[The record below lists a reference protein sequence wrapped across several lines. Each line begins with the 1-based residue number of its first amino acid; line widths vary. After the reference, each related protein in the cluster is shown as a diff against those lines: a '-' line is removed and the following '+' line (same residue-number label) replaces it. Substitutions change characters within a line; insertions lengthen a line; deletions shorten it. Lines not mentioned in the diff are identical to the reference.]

1 MSPPEIL
8 WAQRSSSDDP
18 ARNII
23 YLTINATDLQP
34 GYSLTFPTSSS
45 ISFKGTSGDSKA
57 ISPKSLEIDSL
68 ELFGEIDLEAERK
81 EKLTG
86 KSLQLVLTKKDLK
99 EEYWPRLTKDKRVN
113 FVKTDFSLWVDED
126 EQNGVAV
133 DDGFAS
139 TGAPPGAGMDMEAM
153 MAQMGGMGGMGG
165 AGGMGGMPGMGGMAG
180 MGGMPGMGGM
190 GGDAG
195 MDIEKLM
202 AQMKAERANGAVG
215 DSKSDDSTSSDG
227 IPELDEPEQST
238 SAAAEPSPETASA

>member
-23 YLTINATDLQP
+23 YLTINVPDLQP
-34 GYSLTFPTSSS
+34 NYTLTFPSPSS
-45 ISFKGTSGDSKA
+45 ISFKGSCGSKAVDSK
-57 ISPKSLEIDSL
+57 SFEIDSL
-68 ELFGEIDLEAERK
+68 QLFGEIDTEADRK

-86 KSLQLVLTKKDLK
+86 KSLQIVLTKKDLK

-113 FVKTDFSLWVDED
+113 FVKTDFALWVDED
-126 EQNGVAV
+126 EQNGAAV

-165 AGGMGGMPGMGGMAG
+165 AGGMAG
-180 MGGMPGMGGM
+180 LGGMGGM
-190 GGDAG
+190 GGDG
-195 MDIEKLM
+195 MDLEKLM
-202 AQMKAERANGAVG
+202 AQMKAERG
-215 DSKSDDSTSSDG
+215 DEADDDNKSDDSTSSDG
-227 IPELDEPEQST
+227 MPALDEPDQT
-238 SAAAEPSPETASA
+238 PPAAAEPSPGAVSS